1 MKKLSY
7 LFLSLS
13 AMFVACSDDNF
24 DTLTG
29 NENTGG
35 LVSVNKVNIGYVVGN
50 GDTFQYTANVSAFH
64 GREKVQTVDVYKQ
77 FTNIDGDVSN
87 KVLLTTITFPNAQ
100 QTETFCL
107 AFTYPQLISGLT
119 INGASIS
126 SDDTTLNI
134 GDYFTLT
141 YVSTSSD
148 GDVTENATTTKVA
161 VGTRFAG
168 NYKCIEGSY
177 YRIGVLTR
185 VGTDWP
191 PVTVIESVNSTTYR
205 VKKYFGPFT
214 NSSTATGGDYY
225 FSIDSSGNITYPLT
239 TPTGVSQSG
248 NGQPFISCQTHP
260 GELNNVQCSSSNYV
274 VRDDV
279 AGKDK
284 LYMSFGY
291 LNAPGESR
299 EFYQVMEKIVD

>member
-1 MKKLSY
+1 MKKLAF
-7 LFLSLS
+7 LFLSFS

-35 LVSVNKVNIGYVVGN
+35 LVSVDKTNIGYVVGN
-50 GDTFQYTANVSAFH
+50 GDTFQYTANLSAFQ

-100 QTETFCL
+100 QTETVGL

-134 GDYFTLT
+134 GDYWTLT

-168 NYKCIEGSY
+168 NYKCVDGAY
-177 YRIGVLTR
+177 YRIGVLTYEEAL
-185 VGTDWP
+185 WP

-214 NSSTATGGDYY
+214 NTSTATGGDYY
-225 FSIDSSGNITYPLT
+225 FSIDSSDNITYPLT

-279 AGKDK
+279 TGKDR

-291 LNAPGESR
+291 LNGPGASR

>member
-1 MKKLSY
+1 MKKLAY
-7 LFLSLS
+7 LFLSFSALFLS
-13 AMFVACSDDNF
+13 CSDEDT

-29 NENTGG
+29 SENEGG
-35 LVSVNKVNIGYVVGN
+35 LVSVEKTNIGYVVGN
-50 GDTFQYTANVSAFH
+50 GDTFEYKTNVSAFQ
-64 GREKVQTVDVYKQ
+64 GNEKVQVVNVYKQ

-87 KVLLTTITFPNAQ
+87 KALLKTITFPNNQ
-100 QTETFCL
+100 QFETINL
-107 AFTYPQLISGLT
+107 AFTYPDLVSGL
-119 INGASIS
+119 SIGGVALS

-177 YRIGVLTR
+177 YRIGVLTY
-185 VGTDWP
+185 DEAAWP

-291 LNAPGESR
+291 LNAPGEPR